1 MKLVR
6 VCMVVLLNLLK
17 LFGAIFFFF
26 GTLIWNLLALSMTQS
41 ILNSKINSL

>member
-26 GTLIWNLLALSMTQS
+26 WYLNLEFAGPEYDAKY
-41 ILNSKINSL
+41 IE